1 MISTKVL
8 ERLSSPAELQRLSLK
23 DLQELA
29 EDIRELILN
38 TVSKNGGHLAPSLG
52 TVELTLA
59 LYSVFDFSIDKIV
72 WDVGHQ
78 AYTHKILTGRK
89 NIFHTLRTKGGISGF
104 PRRSESKF
112 DYFGVGHAST
122 SISAALGLLLSE
134 EIQNKF
140 GKVIAVIGDGA
151 LTGGEAFEALNHAGQ
166 LKKNLIVILNDNEMS
181 IAKNVGALS
190 EYLSD
195 VRLHPQYRKAKK
207 DFEDFVKGLP
217 MSEKILQAAY
227 SVGYGLKSAIV
238 PGNIFEAFG
247 FTYLG
252 PVDGHNIKVMQDIF
266 TRARE
271 LDEPI
276 LIHVHTKKGKG
287 YEPAEKFPEKFHG
300 VGKFDKENGE
310 VEKKVSPPTY
320 TEIFSQAILELAEKN
335 KKIVA
340 ITAAMPSGTG
350 LKDFSKKF
358 PERFFDVGI
367 AEEHATTLA
376 AGMAAGGLHPV
387 VAIYSTFIQRAYDQI
402 LHDVCLQNL
411 PVIFCL
417 DRAGL
422 VGEDGATLQS
432 TFRDSTYTATDDL
445 PKVDASALTKKL
457 TLTGGVEDNTLIG
470 GKGADLINGNA
481 GDDLIIG
488 NGGAD
493 TFVYSSG
500 NDTIGDYGNGTDKIS
515 LTGALQDFNLD
526 GDDVIIGFGSD
537 SLTIAG
543 MAGKKITFVENVGG
557 RVTTQINIFA
567 EDGMFNSAKTAQ
579 TLSADT
585 TDFTAGTGIITIDGG
600 LSTGEIEIVGNAKPN
615 KIYAGNNGS
624 TINGGTGSDSL
635 WGGTGSDTF
644 IYESGGG
651 KDVIYGF
658 DNNDALQIG
667 GDFNATVKNNSI
679 AFKVGSTANAIT
691 LKDYTADTFTINGD
705 TYQISGNTLTK
716 K

>member
-1 MISTKVL
+1 VIPTKIL
-8 ERLSSPAELQRLSLK
+8 ERLSSPAELQRFTLK
-23 DLQELA
+23 DLEELA
-29 EDIRELILN
+29 KDIRELILN
-38 TVSKNGGHLAPSLG
+38 TVSKTGGHLAPSLG

-104 PRRSESKF
+104 PRLSESPF

-166 LKKNLIVILNDNEMS
+166 LKKNLIVVLNDNEMS

-238 PGNIFEAFG
+238 PGNIFEALG

-287 YEPAEKFPEKFHG
+287 YEPAEKSPEKFHG

-310 VEKKVSPPTY
+310 IEKKDSPPTY
-320 TEIFSQAILELAEKN
+320 TEIFSQSILELAEKN

-358 PERFFDVGI
+358 PDRFFDVGI
-367 AEEHATTLA
+367 AEEHAVTLA
-376 AGMAAGGLHPV
+376 AGMAAGGLKPV

-422 VGEDGATLQS
+422 VGEDGATHHGVFDISFLR
-432 TFRDSTYTATDDL
+432 TIPNINILA
-445 PKVDASALTKKL
+445 PKDENELKQMLFAAVEKNKPVAIRYPRGAGSGIEIENVKKL
-457 TLTGGVEDNTLIG
+457 DWGKAEVVYKTLAPEIVIFAVGSMVQISIEAAKILAEKKIFAEVVNSRFIKPFDREFVKIKAENVKLFVTAEEGIL
-470 GKGADLINGNA
+470 NG
-481 GDDLIIG
+481 
-488 NGGAD
+488 
-493 TFVYSSG
+493 
-500 NDTIGDYGNGTDKIS
+500 
-515 LTGALQDFNLD
+515 
-526 GDDVIIGFGSD
+526 GFGSAVAEFLAD
-537 SLTIAG
+537 ENISVPILRFGIADRFIEHGSRSQLLEMCGLTS
-543 MAGKKITFVENVGG
+543 KKI
-557 RVTTQINIFA
+557 A
-567 EDGMFNSAKTAQ
+567 EKISEK
-579 TLSADT
+579 LS
-585 TDFTAGTGIITIDGG
+585 
-600 LSTGEIEIVGNAKPN
+600 GEEDI
-615 KIYAGNNGS
+615 KIYSRN
-624 TINGGTGSDSL
+624 
-635 WGGTGSDTF
+635 
-644 IYESGGG
+644 
-651 KDVIYGF
+651 
-658 DNNDALQIG
+658 
-667 GDFNATVKNNSI
+667 
-679 AFKVGSTANAIT
+679 KV
-691 LKDYTADTFTINGD
+691 
-705 TYQISGNTLTK
+705 
-716 K
+716 